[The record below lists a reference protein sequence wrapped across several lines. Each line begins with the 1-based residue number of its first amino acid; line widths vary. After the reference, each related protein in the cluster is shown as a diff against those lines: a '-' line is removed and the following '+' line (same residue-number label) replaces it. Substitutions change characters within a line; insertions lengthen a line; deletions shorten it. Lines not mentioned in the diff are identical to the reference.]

1 MFQWEVIDMES
12 SKMWMLSLSET
23 IAKVLLDE
31 KTEDKIKQ
39 LRLSAIKALSQ
50 CLQLYRSRGHR
61 IDLINAIAEKKCKM
75 ILQTT
80 FKAEMD
86 RIMNPDSPKYNG
98 NEFIDNPHFL
108 LEEELICWCEMESY
122 APLSD
127 AAFKRYM
134 KV

>member
-50 CLQLYRSRGHR
+50 CLQLYRRRGHR

-98 NEFIDNPHFL
+98 NEL
-108 LEEELICWCEMESY
+108 
-122 APLSD
+122 
-127 AAFKRYM
+127 
-134 KV
+134 

>member
-50 CLQLYRSRGHR
+50 CL
-61 IDLINAIAEKKCKM
+61 
-75 ILQTT
+75 
-80 FKAEMD
+80 
-86 RIMNPDSPKYNG
+86 
-98 NEFIDNPHFL
+98 
-108 LEEELICWCEMESY
+108 
-122 APLSD
+122 
-127 AAFKRYM
+127 
-134 KV
+134 